1 VDFDDILL
9 FKTDI
14 QRSQSLIVIP
24 EENFPVVN
32 KVLFV
37 LLVKHDSTKAISC
50 FKNKLIH
57 FGDLMYN
64 YAAAWTGEAWRLAR
78 VLVKL
83 EESKHLHADS
93 YSSGLLSNHHVC
105 LVWGTE

>member
-1 VDFDDILL
+1 MACSRILVIMVDFADILL
-9 FKTDI
+9 FMTDI
-14 QRSQSLIVIP
+14 TEARAEHSHSRRKFPCNEQSP
-24 EENFPVVN
+24 
-32 KVLFV
+32 FV

-64 YAAAWTGEAWRLAR
+64 YAAAWTGEAWWLAG

-83 EESKHLHADS
+83 EKKKSISMLTAKALI
-93 YSSGLLSNHHVC
+93 
-105 LVWGTE
+105 

>member
-1 VDFDDILL
+1 MACSRILVIVVDFADILL
-9 FKTDI
+9 FMTDI
-14 QRSQSLIVIP
+14 TAARAEHSHSRRKFPCNEQSP
-24 EENFPVVN
+24 
-32 KVLFV
+32 FV

-64 YAAAWTGEAWRLAR
+64 YAAAWTGEAWWLAG

-83 EESKHLHADS
+83 EEKKKHLHADS
-93 YSSGLLSNHHVC
+93 
-105 LVWGTE
+105 